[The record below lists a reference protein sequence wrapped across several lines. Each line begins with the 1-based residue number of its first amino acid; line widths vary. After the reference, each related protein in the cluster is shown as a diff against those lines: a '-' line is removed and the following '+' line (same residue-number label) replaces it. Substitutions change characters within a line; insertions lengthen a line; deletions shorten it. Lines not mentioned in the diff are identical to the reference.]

1 MQRESAVDAFV
12 DNLREA
18 IRFRGTSIGELAKS
32 AGVGR
37 ASLYRV
43 LGGEE
48 RITLD
53 RADKLA
59 EALGMELSDLLTG
72 KFPIRA

>member
-1 MQRESAVDAFV
+1 MDTFV

-18 IRFRGTSIGELAKS
+18 IRFRGTTIGELAKT

-43 LGGEE
+43 LAGDE
-48 RITLD
+48 RVTID
-53 RADKLA
+53 RAEKIA
-59 EALGMELSDLLTG
+59 AALGMGLTDLLTG
-72 KFPIRA
+72 KFPFRT